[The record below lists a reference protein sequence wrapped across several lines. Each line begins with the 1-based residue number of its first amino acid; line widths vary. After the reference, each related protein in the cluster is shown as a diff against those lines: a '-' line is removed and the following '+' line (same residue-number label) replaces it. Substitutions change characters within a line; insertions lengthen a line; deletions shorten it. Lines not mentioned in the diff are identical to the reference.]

1 MPTQL
6 DFLRA
11 KVLAYKGTLDGRAA
25 SQKAGRVSTQI
36 AEQFNA
42 IVEEI
47 KKAVPEAAPHM
58 PHTITSITVPGSGK
72 SDVTFLDL
80 EMMLNEVVGVLDLLR
95 ADH

>member
-1 MPTQL
+1 MPTQM

-11 KVLAYKGTLDGRAA
+11 KVLAYKNTLDGRAA
-25 SQKAGRVSTQI
+25 SQKAGRVSTLI

-47 KKAVPEAAPHM
+47 KKALPEAASHM
-58 PHTITSITVPGSGK
+58 PPTITSITVPGSGK

-80 EMMLNEVVGVLDLLR
+80 EMMLNQVVSVLDVLR
-95 ADH
+95 AEQ